1 MKSSPSMR
9 YFPLYASIDLCN
21 AARSAT
27 PNRRIVVWPVKH
39 HAADDLDTRA
49 QCDWVGRKPAGRVHG
64 AEHIF
69 FAANKS
75 NIERI
80 PRNAG
85 ARATEPSS
93 DGICCGP
100 QREPSH
106 RFTAEARFGRL
117 RASG

>member
-85 ARATEPSS
+85 RSCVSPWVGTLSRAHARDEST
-93 DGICCGP
+93 
-100 QREPSH
+100 
-106 RFTAEARFGRL
+106 GR
-117 RASG
+117 AAQYKPT

>member
-49 QCDWVGRKPAGRVHG
+49 QCNWVGRKPAGRVHS
-64 AEHIF
+64 AKDIF
-69 FAANKS
+69 FAADEPDV
-75 NIERI
+75 ERI
-80 PRNAG
+80 SRNAG
-85 ARATEPSS
+85 AGACNHRLRSQAAFMLL
-93 DGICCGP
+93 IGP
-100 QREPSH
+100 QGAQQNISQ
-106 RFTAEARFGRL
+106 
-117 RASG
+117 